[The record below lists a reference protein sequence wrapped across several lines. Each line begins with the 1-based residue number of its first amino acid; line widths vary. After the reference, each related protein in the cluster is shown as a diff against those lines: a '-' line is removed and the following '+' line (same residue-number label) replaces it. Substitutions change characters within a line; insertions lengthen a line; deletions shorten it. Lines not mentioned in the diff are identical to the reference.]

1 MKKKRILVVD
11 DERGFTRLLKLV
23 LRQYEIMEE
32 NDSRRAVDTARA
44 FRPDLILLDVVMPGL
59 DGGNLAARMQADALL
74 QRIPIVF
81 LTAVVSAKEA
91 GNSPKNIGGFPFLA
105 KPVSPEALE
114 RCIEERL
121 AADR

>member
-1 MKKKRILVVD
+1 MNKKKRILVVD

-23 LRQYEIMEE
+23 LRQYDIMEE
-32 NDSRRAVDTARA
+32 NDSRRALETARS

-81 LTAVVSAKEA
+81 LTAVVSPKEA

-114 RCIEERL
+114 RCIEQRL
-121 AADR
+121 AD

>member
-1 MKKKRILVVD
+1 MKKKKRILVVD
-11 DERGFTRLLKLV
+11 DERGFTHLLKLV
-23 LRQYEIMEE
+23 LRQYDIMEE
-32 NDSRRAVDTARA
+32 NDSRKALDTARA

-81 LTAVVSAKEA
+81 LTAVVSSKEA

-114 RCIEERL
+114 RCIEQRL
-121 AADR
+121 AE